1 MQKVL
6 IVASLCL
13 VVALAL
19 PYDLVEDE
27 QGQHYYLVP
36 VSRVRRET
44 KWDIENPGKL
54 KIQHS
59 GTIFNNGDHKLKG
72 EAYGSKSLVDRRDPA
87 VFGGKLDYNHNSGS
101 SLSVSAQ
108 HKEHRGTRVGVE
120 GKYNLYRNGPFH
132 ADVSGKYDRTYGGA
146 SSNPSFSTHLTGTVD
161 F

>member
-1 MQKVL
+1 MF
-6 IVASLCL
+6 
-13 VVALAL
+13 
-19 PYDLVEDE
+19 
-27 QGQHYYLVP
+27 
-36 VSRVRRET
+36 RET
-44 KWDIENPGKL
+44 EWNIQDPGKL

-72 EAYGSKSLVDRRDPA
+72 EAYGSKSLVDRRDSA

-101 SLSVSAQ
+101 GLSVSAL

-132 ADVSGKYDRTYGGA
+132 ADISGKYDRTYGGA
-146 SSNPSFSTHLTGTVD
+146 SSNPSFSTHLTGRVD